1 MSPTRTRSEQR
12 SFRSIVRSRQ
22 LVRNANLRPL
32 RVRRSN
38 QSFENLAKATLSIS
52 VAFVFLLLAAC
63 GGQVRPE
70 KTVVGATGNAEGQ
83 WRGKALVKDGRN
95 GKSGTLDLDLIAKEP
110 QALRIEAASS
120 FGIPVASVAMSG
132 GRIEVLL
139 PQEKRFI
146 TSPADRGSL
155 SRLIP
160 VHISPL
166 FSLFCS
172 SARSIAVMSGSALAR
187 VMNSRARRPMESSLN
202 VKRTKGV
209 LGTSIS
215 GRQMAT

>member
-1 MSPTRTRSEQR
+1 
-12 SFRSIVRSRQ
+12 
-22 LVRNANLRPL
+22 VRNANLRPL

-160 VHISPL
+160 VHISPDALLALL
-166 FSLFCS
+166 FERPLD
-172 SARSIAVMSGSALAR
+172 RS
-187 VMNSRARRPMESSLN
+187 NEWKCTRAGNEFTPFHDEDLRICTGLQMPCRLSSLLE
-202 VKRTKGV
+202 RTIIS
-209 LGTSIS
+209 SIS
-215 GRQMAT
+215 LS